1 MRSRWVACWGCG
13 GAAATRQGRLSGR
26 GNLGALSLSPLTWG
40 AGKFSTTLAI
50 HSHCQRQVR
59 QVTTREESQ
68 PDVLTSDL
76 LLTRTSANT
85 HQNGSLPTF
94 PPLQSGATKTSLIGL
109 GKGTISRHKTRD
121 AMTDTWETPI
131 ECWQILLLSFIQGCP
146 AFLPPLFFSLG
157 WLIPPLLVSGLYL
170 SFSFQSHSTHSLT

>member
-1 MRSRWVACWGCG
+1 MAFGCFPCKDPKSDCPGVFHLPLVQLHRVGHSQSMGGLLGMRRCSCDETRAFV
-13 GAAATRQGRLSGR
+13 RQGEPGR
-26 GNLGALSLSPLTWG
+26 SIFILTWG

-59 QVTTREESQ
+59 QVMTREESQ

-131 ECWQILLLSFIQGCP
+131 EC
-146 AFLPPLFFSLG
+146 
-157 WLIPPLLVSGLYL
+157 
-170 SFSFQSHSTHSLT
+170 